1 MTTNTPGDSARL
13 FPRHTTHY
21 FVRGGPNDPV
31 LATAEAAGTLPA
43 TLGTFSFNSKFT
55 APPNPGTQTPPAVPA
70 PRPMTINLT
79 VANTGGIFIGTIPQ
93 GAWIHAVQFWV
104 YTAFTGGAGQSI
116 GVGYTRTDADI
127 TYGTT
132 AFTGILGAIN
142 GSGAGTGPVAGLFG
156 GEKPTIT
163 AQNSAGDGYAAN
175 TSQAYNFGPGN
186 GVTGSAIQLASLGD
200 INLYVFTGG
209 ALTGTLG
216 TASVATAA
224 AFTAGCAAVR
234 ISYTGLEG

>member
-13 FPRHTTHY
+13 MSRHTTTY

-31 LATAEAAGTLPA
+31 LSTAEATGTLPA
-43 TLGTFSFNSKFT
+43 TLGTFSFNSRFT
-55 APPNPGTQTPPAVPA
+55 APPNPGTQTPPAVPSM
-70 PRPMTINLT
+70 RSQTINLT

-93 GAWIHAVQFWV
+93 GAWIHAVQFFV

-142 GSGAGTGPVAGLFG
+142 GSGAATGPPAGLFG
-156 GEKPTIT
+156 GEKPVLT
-163 AQNSAGDGYAAN
+163 AVTGDGYTTI
-175 TSQAYNFGPGN
+175 TSQAFNYGPGN
-186 GVTGSAIQLASLGD
+186 GTTGSALQLASLGD
-200 INLYVFTGG
+200 INMYVFTGG
-209 ALTGTLG
+209 ALTGT
-216 TASVATAA
+216 TSASAATAA